1 MSNLTMRLVF
11 RRLLIVLVVSVI
23 ITGLGNE
30 VFFRLQSGEADRA
43 PRKVELVIPVGTAEK
58 IRQGEQEPD
67 IPEEMVFVAGDV
79 LVVRN
84 EDIESHQLGPLWIP
98 ANSSASL
105 NLDQPMQ
112 YAYRCS
118 FQATNYMG
126 LDVRQ
131 PTTFST
137 RLQGLFLT
145 APATMIF
152 LFLYSLLVYP
162 LQPEKSEKKAVGF
175 IKDIDPGNE

>member
-1 MSNLTMRLVF
+1 MSNLIVRLAI

-23 ITGLGNE
+23 ISGIGNE
-30 VFFRLQSGEADRA
+30 AFFRLQSGEADRA
-43 PRKVELVIPVGTAEK
+43 PRNVELVIPAGTAEK
-58 IRQGEQEPD
+58 IRQGHQEPD
-67 IPEEMVFVAGDV
+67 IPEEMVFVAGDI
-79 LVVRN
+79 LVVKN

-126 LDVRQ
+126 LDVRP
-131 PTTFST
+131 PTTLAT

-162 LQPEKSEKKAVGF
+162 LQPEKSEKKAEGF
-175 IKDIDPGNE
+175 IKEIEPGKE